1 MTREQIHDQY
11 VAMAKK
17 DAQQAITSLCGFI
30 PYDEALAFVK
40 GVFDSFEDFDMP
52 STAV

>member
-1 MTREQIHDQY
+1 MTRNQVFDQY

-30 PYDEALAFVK
+30 SYVEAFEFVK
-40 GVFDSFEDFDMP
+40 GVFESFEDFTFP
-52 STAV
+52 E